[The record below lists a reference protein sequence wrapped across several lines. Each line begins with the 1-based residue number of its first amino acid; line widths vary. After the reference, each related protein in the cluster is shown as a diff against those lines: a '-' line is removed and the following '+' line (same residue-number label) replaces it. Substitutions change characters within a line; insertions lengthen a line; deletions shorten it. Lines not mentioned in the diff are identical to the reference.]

1 MNILINI
8 ALFAGIA
15 VVVFSRLKIDFK
27 RIIAGSLI
35 YIMYVNDT
43 GFHQLKGIFGFSDHS
58 LDIILTQII
67 FFPLIVWGFGSIILA
82 VSGSLNRK

>member
-8 ALFAGIA
+8 VLFAGIA
-15 VVVFSRLKIDFK
+15 VVVFSGLKIGLK
-27 RIIAGSLI
+27 RIIAGFLL
-35 YIMYVNDT
+35 YTMYVNDV
-43 GFHQLKGIFGFSDHS
+43 GFHKLKGIFGFSNHT

-67 FFPLIVWGFGSIILA
+67 FAPLAILLLGSIILA